1 MRTLNLDLAPD
12 GFTADTFIDTDE
24 EVTTSI
30 QSLPSDEEPLHH
42 FTIENINNDNVEIID
57 DESDEMESKAHKQE
71 SVIRGNRLD

>member
-12 GFTADTFIDTDE
+12 GFTAETFIDTDE

-42 FTIENINNDNVEIID
+42 FPIENNSNDNVEIID
-57 DESDEMESKAHKQE
+57 DESDKVESKAPKQE
-71 SVIRGNRLD
+71 SVI